1 VFYGLCRVP
10 EALGKEPVS
19 GSDWSMMNLLFPRKV
34 VSAAG
39 SGEQLMRIL
48 RLRVHHV
55 VRK

>member
-1 VFYGLCRVP
+1 VP